1 MKNIVHIVQ
10 IFTRQVE
17 KLTGTNAYII
27 YLQNMLTRNISRYHL
42 SCCYSKYDNIVFNI
56 ATFLQKYFF
65 LSHAKYC

>member
-17 KLTGTNAYII
+17 K
-27 YLQNMLTRNISRYHL
+27 LQNMLTRNISRYHL

-65 LSHAKYC
+65 LSHAKYR